1 MLAHPP
7 GARAARRVAGGHG
20 RDGILRGGERV
31 RHVRRRPTGDL
42 FGRGAEEVR
51 RQLGLAAALRGGDGP
66 ADDAVGRAVIEPE
79 AQRQLLGQVGG
90 RGEMPGRLLAQ
101 HARVRAESGQHGGP
115 QADEPPGQ
123 VDRAGHLAAGVEPVV
138 GAGGGGQAGGEQ
150 PGEAPDQR
158 PGPAPQHRQRV
169 RVALL
174 RHQHARP
181 AQRGVERHVAE
192 RGAGEDL
199 EVPGELPDAR
209 HGDRRRGDRVGQ
221 GIDRPHRVARVQ
233 ADGAEP
239 EQPGES
245 GTVQWQ
251 PGTAR
256 PARAR
261 GRDVRLAV
269 CGLDP
274 AGVPHRLLGEP
285 AQIVT
290 EG

>member
-1 MLAHPP
+1 MGAGRLGQRLSLDAEGAH
-7 GARAARRVAGGHG
+7 H
-20 RDGILRGGERV
+20 L
-31 RHVRRRPTGDL
+31 
-42 FGRGAEEVR
+42 GAE
-51 RQLGLAAALRGGDGP
+51 GD
-66 ADDAVGRAVIEPE
+66 E
-79 AQRQLLGQVGG
+79 ALGQLQ
-90 RGEMPGRLLAQ
+90 RP
-101 HARVRAESGQHGGP
+101 
-115 QADEPPGQ
+115 
-123 VDRAGHLAAGVEPVV
+123 GHLTVGVEPVV

-158 PGPAPQHRQRV
+158 SGPAPQHRQRV

-221 GIDRPHRVARVQ
+221 GIDRPHRVAGVR

-239 EQPGES
+239 EQAGEARA
-245 GTVQWQ
+245 VQRQ
-251 PGTAR
+251 PGAAR